1 MGTGASQ
8 TIEQQGIFGV
18 YADTTQ
24 VTGADD
30 IAAMAQRFREDL
42 QVHINVAFDAPL
54 VDATLP
60 DHTSGDGVR
69 EPAPAFVDHGEVA
82 VDLSKNTLVITGD
95 EAWEVEG
102 LQDVPTIAEPS
113 APGPYHPVH
122 PAAAHIF
129 RKAQVLSLIHI

>member
-24 VTGADD
+24 VTDADD

-42 QVHINVAFDAPL
+42 QVHINVAFEAPL

-69 EPAPAFVDHGEVA
+69 EPAPALWTTV
-82 VDLSKNTLVITGD
+82 K
-95 EAWEVEG
+95 
-102 LQDVPTIAEPS
+102 
-113 APGPYHPVH
+113 
-122 PAAAHIF
+122 
-129 RKAQVLSLIHI
+129 

>member
-1 MGTGASQ
+1 
-8 TIEQQGIFGV
+8 
-18 YADTTQ
+18 
-24 VTGADD
+24 
-30 IAAMAQRFREDL
+30 MAQRFRENL

-69 EPAPAFVDHGEVA
+69 EPVPAFVDHGEVA
-82 VDLSKNTLVITGD
+82 VDLSKNTLVIAGD

-113 APGPYHPVH
+113 APDVSFAEANGRGARFSSV
-122 PAAAHIF
+122 
-129 RKAQVLSLIHI
+129 RTGEKSTGKMRGQSGDKV